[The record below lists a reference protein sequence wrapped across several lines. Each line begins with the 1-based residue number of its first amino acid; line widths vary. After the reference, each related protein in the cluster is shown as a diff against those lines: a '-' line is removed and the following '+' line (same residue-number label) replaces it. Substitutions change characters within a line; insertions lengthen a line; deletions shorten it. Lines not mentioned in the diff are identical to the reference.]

1 MRFSM
6 EVSWGKGSSSKPC
19 AERALKIA
27 DTMLAV
33 TDDLATLA
41 ARWLAGLQAALSR
54 GDATALRE
62 LFRPDCH
69 WRDVLAFGWRIR
81 TTSGRLAVCERL
93 MDHSQ
98 AARPCRFEIDPGRT
112 APRFATRAGN
122 SCIEAI
128 FRFETAIGRASGV
141 LRLIPGEEKAW
152 TLLTA
157 LEEIRGQEE
166 QVGRRRPSGQVY
178 SRDFAGPNWLQ
189 RRNLSRQF
197 NDREPAVLVVG
208 GGHAGLSAAAR
219 LTQLGVDTLVVDRW
233 PRVGDNWRRRYD
245 ALTLHN
251 QVHVNHLP
259 YLQFPPNWPVYI
271 PKDKLA
277 NWFESYAE
285 AMELNYWT
293 GTEFEG
299 ASYDESAKRWNATL
313 RCADGSRREL
323 HPRHLVLATGVSGI
337 PHVPDIPELAGFGGK
352 VMHSHEYRDAEPWRG
367 KRVIVIGTGTSGH
380 DIAQD
385 LCSAGA
391 HVTIMQRSPT
401 LVIQCDPSAQLV
413 YGLYSEGPPLEDCDL
428 ITASVPLPLLKK
440 THQLATAHAKA
451 LDKPLLDALE
461 RKGFRLTDGEEGTGW
476 QFMYLTRGGGYYFNV
491 GCSELI
497 VEGKIGL
504 AQISQLGELLKTA
517 HLVVLATGYKG
528 PEALVDK
535 LFGHAMAERV
545 GPIWGFGED
554 QELRNMFQRTPQPG
568 LWFIAGSFAQ
578 CRIYSK
584 YLALQIK
591 AQEIGLMPNSGS
603 ES

>member
-1 MRFSM
+1 
-6 EVSWGKGSSSKPC
+6 
-19 AERALKIA
+19 
-27 DTMLAV
+27 MLAAA
-33 TDDLATLA
+33 DSAATSA
-41 ARWLAGLQAALSR
+41 ARWLARLDDALAAR
-54 GDATALRE
+54 DEAALRE
-62 LFRPDCH
+62 LFHADSH
-69 WRDVLAFGWRIR
+69 WRDVLALTWRIG
-81 TTSGRLAVCERL
+81 TVSGREPLIKALRQHAELARA
-93 MDHSQ
+93 S
-98 AARPCRFEIDPGRT
+98 RFEIDPGRT
-112 APRFATRAGN
+112 PPRQATRAGTK
-122 SCIEAI
+122 CLEAI
-128 FRFETAIGRASGV
+128 FRFETAVGRASGV
-141 LRLIPGEEKAW
+141 LRLLPGDEPKAW

-157 LEEIRGQEE
+157 LEEIKGHEE
-166 QVGRRRPSGQVY
+166 QVGRHRPTGQLY
-178 SRDFAGPNWLQ
+178 SRDFSGPNWLQ
-189 RRNLSRQF
+189 KRRLAAQYV
-197 NDREPAVLVVG
+197 DREPAVLVVG

-219 LTQLGVDTLVVDRW
+219 LAQLGVDTLVVDRW

-299 ASYDESAKRWNATL
+299 GRYDEASGTWRAAVR
-313 RCADGSRREL
+313 RADGTRREL
-323 HPRHLVLATGVSGI
+323 RPRHIVLATGVSGI
-337 PHVPDIPELAGFGGK
+337 PNIPDMPELRGFRGR

-367 KRVIVIGTGTSGH
+367 KRVLVVGTGTSGH

-385 LCSAGA
+385 LHASGA
-391 HVTIMQRSPT
+391 QVTLVQRSPT
-401 LVIQCDPSAQLV
+401 LIIQCDPSAQLV

-451 LDKPLLDALE
+451 LDRPLLEALE

-491 GCSELI
+491 GCSDLI
-497 VEGKIGL
+497 VEGKVGL
-504 AQISQLGELLKTA
+504 AQFSQLPQLLQDA
-517 HLVVLATGYKG
+517 DLVVLATGYKG
-528 PEALVDK
+528 PEALVEK
-535 LFGHAMAERV
+535 LFGAELAGRV
-545 GPIWGFGED
+545 GPIWGFGAE

-591 AQEIGLMPNSGS
+591 ATALGLLAPA
-603 ES
+603 